1 MLPITTLE
9 KITLIPKL
17 LPLSLIFIYTALVS
31 RFSNDTT
38 KKKDTFGR
46 LLMKTTIRYMS
57 AGLLTIA
64 QIQWMSGPTSPD
76 VYRKWAMKQKIEPV
90 FEDVPASGKKLMWIG
105 NKNAE
110 NIVFHVHGGGFVVP
124 IADYMFT
131 FWHHVLREYKKRTG
145 KEDLA
150 VVCPEYSLHP
160 HSFPTQLRD
169 IIHAFAHVLST
180 SRATP
185 STIHLAGDSAGGN
198 LVMQFLSHALH
209 PLPPTDVP
217 PSPLGL
223 NQRLRGT
230 LLISPWLTLGD
241 PLPSHT
247 TNDGLDWGT
256 NTGMKIGG
264 EFYLEGIEKSH
275 IPYAKVLS
283 DNAGERWLEGTEKVT
298 ERVLV
303 TVGGKELLLDD
314 AVEVYERIERLA
326 KGKVDAKL
334 DVEEDGLH
342 EDMMLE
348 FATGGN
354 ELTEAGLTVVEWLVD
369 GCRGR

>member
-17 LPLSLIFIYTALVS
+17 LPLSLVFIYTALVS

-38 KKKDTFGR
+38 KKKNTFGR
-46 LLMKTTIRYMS
+46 LLMKATIRYLG
-57 AGLLTIA
+57 AGLLTAA

-90 FEDVPASGKKLMWIG
+90 IEDVPASGKKLMWIG
-105 NKNAE
+105 NKDAE
-110 NIVFHVHGGGFVVP
+110 HIVFHVHVP

-131 FWHHVLREYKKRTG
+131 FWHHVLQEYKKRTG

-150 VVCPEYSLHP
+150 VVCPEYSLYP

-169 IIHAFAHVLST
+169 IIHAFAHILST

-198 LVMQFLSHALH
+198 IVMQFLSHALH
-209 PLPPTDVP
+209 PLPSTDVP
-217 PSPLGL
+217 PSPLGP

-247 TNDGLDWGT
+247 SNDGPDWGT
-256 NTGMKIGG
+256 NSGMKMGG
-264 EFYLEGIEKSH
+264 ELYLKGIEKSH
-275 IPYAKVLS
+275 IPYTKVLS
-283 DNAGERWLEGTEKVT
+283 DDAGERWLEGLEKLT
-298 ERVLV
+298 ERVLA
-303 TVGGKELLLDD
+303 TAGGKELILDD
-314 AVEVYERIERLA
+314 AVEVYERVERFG
-326 KGKVDAKL
+326 KGKIDAKL

-342 EDMMLE
+342 EDMMME

-354 ELTEAGLTVVEWLVD
+354 DLTEAGLTIVEWLVE